1 MMAAIVAARQG
12 AYVTLVDRMP
22 KVGKK
27 LLATGA
33 GQCNLC
39 NTKPTQGNYH
49 GMDTSFVLPALEAFG
64 AETTLSFFDALGI
77 EVRELEN
84 GRVFPITGQAS
95 NVLDVLRYE
104 MSILGIREVTGIKI
118 KEIHPN
124 NSGFVLHSP
133 EGESFK
139 SDKVIVAAGGSSS
152 PNLGSNGGGHK
163 LAKTLGHTVTQLFP
177 SRVPLTLDTWFL
189 KRLKGVKVRDASVE
203 SHVDGQLMR
212 KSSGDLLF
220 AEYGISGPPVLD
232 VSRAI
237 GQFERSNHVME
248 VSIDLFPDETMES
261 MEALIRKRI
270 GHAPFKP
277 LDVFLIGLLH
287 KRLIPVIMKEAGQE
301 DLARTCGSLDGAEI
315 TALVKMLKEWRVK
328 CRGTR
333 SWMNSQVTAGGVDVS
348 EVEAT
353 TMESK
358 IVPGLYF
365 VGEVLDIDG
374 DCGGYNLQWAW
385 SSGYVAGIH
394 SAGKR
399 KM

>member
-301 DLARTCGSLDGAEI
+301 DLARTCGSLDDAEI
-315 TALVKMLKEWRVK
+315 VAIVKMLKEWRVK